1 MAEPAKALI
10 SPPSP
15 AEVDKL
21 AILYAAGKEK
31 VLQATLAQRK
41 AAEELEVVQQ
51 QCVALVSKF
60 GSSHAEKSKLLHGLN
75 WELMG
80 TFGTSSSTDSA
91 AVETLRSFLAA
102 NKQTRLLK
110 RLFESTTRWALKST
124 ARAEILKEDVSTK
137 VRALFAACEVT
148 KDRSPSIQAREK
160 QAA

>member
-10 SPPSP
+10 SPPTP

-21 AILYAAGKEK
+21 AILYAAQKEK
-31 VLQATLAQRK
+31 VLQATLAQRA
-41 AAEELEVVQQ
+41 AAEELERVQK
-51 QCVALVSKF
+51 QCVELVTKF
-60 GSSHAEKSKLLHGLN
+60 GSSHAEKSRLLHGLK

-80 TFGTSSSTDSA
+80 TFGTSTSVDA
-91 AVETLRSFLAA
+91 AALESLRTFLTA

-124 ARAEILKEDVSTK
+124 ARAEILKDDVSTK

-160 QAA
+160 QPA